1 MARAAKQGNGA
12 AHSGPRN
19 MLGRV
24 QKAWGES
31 LFYQVRLRGP
41 APDRLLFQP
50 VDPFT
55 PDSDFAQAFA
65 CGRLALGDEAIDC
78 EGELDAIWELAR
90 RDGPLDAFLQEFA
103 WLRHLE
109 ALGEKGEPIARQL
122 VKAWLDNYEKWS
134 SFAWDPYS
142 VSERLVHL
150 CSHHPL
156 VLSHNDAL
164 WRSRVLS
171 AMVRQTRHLA
181 YTAHR
186 AETGFD
192 RLMTALGLCIAGYC
206 LPGCEGPAQ
215 RGVEMAHR
223 ELRLQLRADGGHI
236 SRNPSRQLK
245 LAVRLQTVIKA
256 IEARGFQPPG
266 FLRHTVLRTNAMA
279 AFFRCADGRLAVF
292 NGGYEDDGRAVLAIH
307 NAVDPETAPASFAR
321 HSGYHKLIAGRA
333 LVIADTGDDSGAQP
347 YKSAGSFHFS
357 SGRSRIIVN
366 CGNGGHRA
374 SGWRKALEQRAA
386 HSALCFDESLS
397 AAPAFGPNAHRRA
410 EDAKGQLLEF
420 ERQFI
425 LAEAQNAYY
434 ARRLYLSSGGSD
446 FRGEEFLNNLPE
458 DIMSAALWRFHL
470 HPSIRASLARDK
482 RSVILLAPNK
492 EGWRFKTNCPALEL
506 EKSVYCG
513 DGGAPVST
521 EQIVIRAAHV
531 EQRAGNL
538 SVKWAMRRQDAL

>member
-1 MARAAKQGNGA
+1 MASAPKPRNAAAN
-12 AHSGPRN
+12 SGPRDV
-19 MLGRV
+19 LDRV

-31 LFYQVRLRGP
+31 PFYQARLRGP

-50 VDPFT
+50 DDPFT
-55 PDSDFAQAFA
+55 PDKDFAQSFA
-65 CGRLALGDEAIDC
+65 RGRLALGDEVIDC
-78 EGELDAIWELAR
+78 EGELETIWTLAR

-103 WLRHLE
+103 WLRHLN
-109 ALGEKGEPIARQL
+109 ALGEAGGPMARL
-122 VKAWLDNYEKWS
+122 LLKAWLDNYEKWS
-134 SFAWDPYS
+134 AYAWDPYS
-142 VSERLVHL
+142 VSERLVQM
-150 CSHHPL
+150 CAHHPL
-156 VLSHNDAL
+156 LLAERDAL

-171 AMVRQTRHLA
+171 AMARQTRHLA

-206 LPGCEGPAQ
+206 LPGCEGPAE
-215 RGVEMAHR
+215 RGVEMGRR

-256 IEARGFQPPG
+256 IETRGFQPPG

-292 NGGYEDDGRAVLAIH
+292 NGGYEDDGCAVLAIH
-307 NAVDPETAPASFAR
+307 KAVNPEVAPASFAR
-321 HSGYHKLIAGRA
+321 HSGYHKLLAGRTM
-333 LVIADTGDDSGAQP
+333 VIVDTGDDSGPQR

-357 SGRSRIIVN
+357 SGRSRIFIN

-374 SGWRKALEQRAA
+374 AQWRKALEKRAA
-386 HSALCFDESLS
+386 HSALSFEDGFS
-397 AAPAFGPNAHRRA
+397 APTFGPVAHRRA
-410 EDAKGQLLEF
+410 EDARGQLLEC

-425 LAEAQNAYY
+425 LADAANATYM
-434 ARRLYLSSGGSD
+434 RRLYLSAGGAD
-446 FRGEEFLNNLPE
+446 LRGEEFLANLPQ
-458 DIMSAALWRFHL
+458 DVLSAAVWRFHL

-492 EGWRFKTNCPALEL
+492 EGWRFKSNCSVLKL
-506 EKSVYCG
+506 EKSAYCG

-521 EQIVIRAAHV
+521 EQIVIHGAQFKPQ
-531 EQRAGNL
+531 ECNL
-538 SVKWAMRRQDAL
+538 SVKWGLRRQDAV

>member
-1 MARAAKQGNGA
+1 MASAPKPRNATAN
-12 AHSGPRN
+12 SGPRDV
-19 MLGRV
+19 LDRV

-31 LFYQVRLRGP
+31 PFYQARLRGP

-50 VDPFT
+50 DDPFT
-55 PDSDFAQAFA
+55 PDKDFAQSFA
-65 CGRLALGDEAIDC
+65 RGRLALGDEVIDC
-78 EGELDAIWELAR
+78 EGEIETIWILAR
-90 RDGPLDAFLQEFA
+90 RDGPMDAFLQEFA

-109 ALGEKGEPIARQL
+109 ALGEAGGPMARKL
-122 VKAWLDNYEKWS
+122 LKAWLDNYEKWS
-134 SFAWDPYS
+134 AYAWDPYS
-142 VSERLVHL
+142 VSERLVQM
-150 CSHHPL
+150 CAHHPL
-156 VLSHNDAL
+156 LLAQCDAL

-171 AMVRQTRHLA
+171 AMARQTRHLA

-192 RLMTALGLCIAGYC
+192 RLMTALGLCVAGYC
-206 LPGCEGPAQ
+206 LPGCEGPAE
-215 RGVEMAHR
+215 RGVEMARR

-256 IEARGFQPPG
+256 IETRGFQPPG
-266 FLRHTVLRTNAMA
+266 FLRHTVLRANAMA

-307 NAVDPETAPASFAR
+307 KAVNPEVAPASFAR
-321 HSGYHKLIAGRA
+321 HSGYHKLLAGRTMII
-333 LVIADTGDDSGAQP
+333 VDTGDDSGAQR

-357 SGRSRIIVN
+357 SGRSRIFVN

-374 SGWRKALEQRAA
+374 AQWRKALEKRAA
-386 HSALCFDESLS
+386 HSALSFEDGF
-397 AAPAFGPNAHRRA
+397 PALTFGPTAHRRA
-410 EDAKGQLLEF
+410 EDARGQLLEC

-425 LAEAQNAYY
+425 LADAANASYM
-434 ARRLYLSSGGSD
+434 RRLYLCAGGAD
-446 FRGEEFLNNLPE
+446 LRGEEFLANLPQE
-458 DIMSAALWRFHL
+458 VLSAAVWRFHL

-492 EGWRFKTNCPALEL
+492 EGWRFKSNCCVLEL
-506 EKSVYCG
+506 EKSAYCG

-521 EQIVIRAAHV
+521 EQIVIRGARLKP
-531 EQRAGNL
+531 QTCNL
-538 SVKWAMRRQDAL
+538 SVKWGLRRQDAV